1 MFVYSDVSLTVTYYI
16 SLIPQVYTCVNI
28 CVVGIFI

>member
-1 MFVYSDVSLTVTYYI
+1 MFVYTDVSLTVTYI